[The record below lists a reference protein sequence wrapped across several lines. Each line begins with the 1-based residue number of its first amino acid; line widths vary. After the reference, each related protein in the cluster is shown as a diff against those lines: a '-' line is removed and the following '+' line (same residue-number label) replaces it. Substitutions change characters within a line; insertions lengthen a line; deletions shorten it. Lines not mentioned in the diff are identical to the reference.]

1 MLMLVDTIMSLK
13 SLRSIILT
21 ALFLAPGLARGMS
34 TTADTLAVGSVTD
47 TVHAASDPTQTYAL
61 FVPSP
66 YQATQRWP
74 LLVLMDPRGRALV
87 PLKLF
92 QSAAER
98 YGYIIM
104 SSYQTQS
111 DGPIAPNDK
120 AINAML
126 TDAQRKFSIDAHRF
140 YFAGFSGT
148 GRLAWYYGYSIP
160 ENAAGLIEVGAGLPE
175 PDLLLRKRIANDS
188 AAFAVFLSVGST
200 DFNYEEVQVL
210 DAKLEVF
217 GIRHHL
223 ETFDGVHSW
232 PPQSV
237 CDDAITWMQLQAMRD
252 GRLAIDRP
260 WVDSLFS
267 DAARRADE
275 LSTFNRYAAFILYQQ
290 LESDFAGIHDIAGV
304 KAAAD
309 RLASSESVKRTQSR
323 LASLAAAAQTFHQ
336 LEDSFFSDF
345 AKRPQLGTDKL
356 RETLNLDALRDRASQ
371 TKDTLDA
378 RAASR
383 LLSSVFVRASF
394 YEPRRYRAL
403 GDTLNSLRLYGLAQ
417 SIHPD
422 DAALCTERDHLYRV
436 FAANANRSVPRE
448 LACNSNPKSSGSTP

>member
-1 MLMLVDTIMSLK
+1 M
-13 SLRSIILT
+13 RSIFLA
-21 ALFLAPGLARGMS
+21 ALFLTPGLARGAS
-34 TTADTLAVGSVTD
+34 LSLDTLAVGGVTD

-61 FVPSP
+61 FVPSR
-66 YQATQRWP
+66 YEASRRWP
-74 LLVLMDPRGRALV
+74 LLLLMDPRGRAMV

-92 QSAAER
+92 QPAAER
-98 YGYIIM
+98 YGYIVM

-111 DGPIAPNDK
+111 DGSIEPNDK

-126 TDAQRKFSIDAHRF
+126 ADAQAKFSIDARRF

-175 PDLLLRKRIANDS
+175 PDLLLRKRIADDS
-188 AAFAVFLSVGST
+188 AHFAVFLSVGST
-200 DFNYEEVQVL
+200 DFNYEEVHVL

-232 PPQSV
+232 PPESV

-252 GRLAIDRP
+252 GRLAIDRA

-267 DAARRADE
+267 AAARHADE
-275 LSTFNRYAAFILYQQ
+275 VSTLNRYAAFILYEQ
-290 LESDFAGIHDIAGV
+290 LESDFAGIHDIEGV

-309 RLASSESVKRTQSR
+309 RLVSSESVKRTQGR
-323 LASLAAAAQTFHQ
+323 LGSLAAAAQIFHQ
-336 LEDSFFSDF
+336 HEDSFFADL
-345 AKRPQLGTDKL
+345 AKTTPQLSTDKL
-356 RETLNLDALRDRASQ
+356 REILDLDALRDRASQ

-378 RAASR
+378 LAASR
-383 LLSSVFVRASF
+383 LLSSVFIRASF
-394 YEPRRYRAL
+394 YEPRRYLAL
-403 GDTLNSLRLYGLAQ
+403 GDTLSSLRAYALAQ

-422 DAALCTERDHLYRV
+422 DAALCAERNRLYRA
-436 FAANANRSVPRE
+436 FAVSRSVPRE
-448 LACNSNPKSSGSTP
+448 LGCDANAKSSGSQP